1 MTKAQV
7 SEELKKQ
14 KNNITFIFVSGRK
27 EPYEKN
33 LIEAR
38 EHYYTLPLYDEHENN
53 INVIEFQENSSIANN
68 LLYLVDRIFNKLLSL
83 PFYMHK
89 LTNKKNYRILKK
101 SDHIFLVTE
110 STGFSALPMLKVLK
124 LFSSSKAKVHMFV
137 MGLYSKKL
145 KYNKLRFLHNL
156 IINLLVYFLD
166 NLFFLGKGELE
177 NAKKITKKH
186 KKLHF
191 VPFSIDE
198 DFWVSNNKMKIKD
211 KEKIIFVG
219 NDGNRDVD
227 LLIQIAKELSNFE
240 FIFVSSLETIKKVNL
255 DNVSVLGDGWAREG
269 LKDVELKKLYLD
281 SKITIL
287 PLRESF
293 QPSGQS
299 VALQSMSLG
308 VPVLISETEGFWDK
322 ELFKDNKDIFFVKD
336 NSLDG
341 WVNRIKEVYEDEDL
355 LEKVSNNS
363 RNIVKNSLNLNEFQ
377 KTVKNIIKLS

>member
-1 MTKAQV
+1 MTKAQG
-7 SEELKKQ
+7 SEEFKKQ
-14 KNNITFIFVSGRK
+14 KKNLTFVFVSGRK
-27 EPYEKN
+27 EHYEKN

-53 INVIEFQENSSIANN
+53 INVIEFQENSSALNN
-68 LLYLVDRIFNKLLSL
+68 LLYLIDRIMNKLLSL

-89 LTNKKNYRILKK
+89 LSNKKNYRILKK
-101 SDHIFLVTE
+101 SDHIFLITE
-110 STGFSALPMLKVLK
+110 STGFSALPMLKALK
-124 LFSSSKAKVHMFV
+124 IFSSSKAKVHMFV

-156 IINLLVYFLD
+156 IINLLVLFLD
-166 NLFFLGKGELE
+166 NLFFLGKGELD

-198 DFWVSNNKMKIKD
+198 EFWVSNNKIEIKD

-219 NDGNRDVD
+219 NDGNRNVD
-227 LLIQIAKELSNFE
+227 LLIQIAKELSSYE
-240 FIFVSSLETIKKVNL
+240 FIFVSNLETVKKVNL
-255 DNVSVLGDGWAREG
+255 DNVTVLGDGWGREG
-269 LKDVELKKLYLD
+269 LKDVELKQLYLD

-287 PLRESF
+287 PLKESF

-308 VPVLISETEGFWDK
+308 IPVLISETEGFWDK
-322 ELFKDNKDIFFVKD
+322 EQFKDNKDIFFVKD
-336 NSLDG
+336 NSIDG
-341 WVNRIKEVYEDEDL
+341 WVKRIKEVYEDEDL

-363 RNIVKNSLNLNEFQ
+363 RDIVKNILNLNEFHR
-377 KTVKNIIKLS
+377 TVKNIIKLS

>member
-1 MTKAQV
+1 MKKVKA

-38 EHYYTLPLYDEHENN
+38 EHYYTLPLYDKHENN
-53 INVIEFQENSSIANN
+53 INVIEFQKNSSTSNY
-68 LLYLVDRIFNKLLSL
+68 LLYLIDRIFNKLLSL

-124 LFSSSKAKVHMFV
+124 LFSSSEAKVHMFV

-145 KYNKLRFLHNL
+145 KYKKLRFLHNL
-156 IINLLVYFLD
+156 MINLLVYFLD
-166 NLFFLGKGELE
+166 SLFFLGKGELD
-177 NAKKITKKH
+177 NAKKITKNH

-227 LLIQIAKELSNFE
+227 LLVQIAKELCSFE
-240 FIFVSSLETIKKVNL
+240 FIFVSNLETVKKINL
-255 DNVSVLGDGWAREG
+255 DNVTVLGDGWAKGG

-287 PLRESF
+287 PLKESF

-308 VPVLISETEGFWDK
+308 IPVLISKTEGFWDK

-336 NSLDG
+336 NSLEG
-341 WVNRIKEVYEDEDL
+341 WVKRIIEVYKDEDL
-355 LEKVSNNS
+355 LEEVSNNS
-363 RNIVKNSLNLNEFQ
+363 RNIVKNSLNLIEFQ
-377 KTVKNIIKLS
+377 KKVKNIIKLS